1 MKKSEHA
8 NLRYSR
14 VKYLGLLTQIFC
26 IFLFSIQMA
35 LSNTKIPPLKVVC
48 TFSIL
53 SDLVKT
59 IGGDAVIV
67 ETIVPINTDPHT
79 YQPTPSNA
87 KSLANA
93 DLVFVNGLN
102 FEGWIDR
109 LIAASGYQGNIIIAA
124 QDISPRSA
132 QDLSQDIEKT
142 PTIDP
147 HAWHNVQNA
156 VAYVRVI
163 TDALIIRQP
172 QQREKIQ
179 ARSQEFI
186 HKLQDLDQWIIRQIN
201 SIPPEKRIVVT
212 THDAFWYYGDAYGI
226 QFLSPVGVST
236 DAQPSAAAMAGL
248 IRQIQQQ
255 DIRAVFIENLS
266 NSRLVNQIA
275 KETHVKIGGVLYADS
290 LSEETGPAATYIQ
303 MIRHNTAEIIN
314 ALM

>member
-1 MKKSEHA
+1 MKKSEDVS
-8 NLRYSR
+8 LKDSR
-14 VKYLGLLTQIFC
+14 RKCLGLLTQIFC
-26 IFLFSIQMA
+26 IFLFSIQMV
-35 LSNTKIPPLKVVC
+35 LSSTKTPPLKVVC

-53 SDLVKT
+53 SDFVKI
-59 IGGDAVIV
+59 IGTDAVTV

-79 YQPTPSNA
+79 YQPTPGNA
-87 KSLANA
+87 KALADA

-109 LIAASGYQGNIIIAA
+109 LIAASGYQGDIIIAA
-124 QDISPRSA
+124 QDVSPRSA
-132 QDLSQDIEKT
+132 QDIREDSEKT

-156 VAYVRVI
+156 IAYIRVI
-163 TDALIIRQP
+163 TNALITKQP
-172 QQREKIQ
+172 QEREKIQ

-186 HKLQDLDQWIIRQIN
+186 HKLQDLEQWIIQQLN
-201 SIPPEKRIVVT
+201 SISREKRIVVT

-236 DAQPSAAAMAGL
+236 DAQPSAASMASL

-266 NSRLVNQIA
+266 NSRLVNQIS
-275 KETHVKIGGVLYADS
+275 KETNVKIGGVLYADS
-290 LSEETGPAATYIQ
+290 LSDEKGPAPTYIQ
-303 MIRHNTAEIIN
+303 MIRHNTSEIMN